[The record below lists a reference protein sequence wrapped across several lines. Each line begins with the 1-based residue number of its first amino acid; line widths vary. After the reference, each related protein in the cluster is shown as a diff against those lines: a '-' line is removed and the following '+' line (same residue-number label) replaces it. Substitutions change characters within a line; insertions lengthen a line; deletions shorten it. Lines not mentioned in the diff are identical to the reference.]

1 MKALDD
7 AKFSGTKEVDEK
19 LKISSS
25 KLQPWI
31 DENVPNAGKIQTVE
45 QFKGGQ
51 SNPTYKIV
59 TDNKSLVLRRKPPG
73 KLLPSAHAVDREYK
87 VITALYET
95 DVPVPKTYGLCE
107 DNDVAGTAFFVMD
120 FLDGDLFWDPMIPSM
135 SNSDRTEI
143 YKNKNKILAKLHSVD
158 YKKIGLED
166 YGKPGNYVA
175 RQVSRW
181 SKQYFDSETE
191 VIDSMHKLIDW
202 LPSKTPKQKYTT
214 IVHGDYRLDNVV
226 MTSDDKN
233 MAMLDWELSTIGD
246 PLADFGYH
254 CLLWHIGN
262 IDDDAAKKLG
272 IHTEKEY
279 LDLYLKRTKME
290 LESEWDFYII
300 FSLFKVAGICQG
312 ILGRVRDGTAASEF
326 AIQMG
331 KRAKMFA
338 DLGWEKAKKIS

>member
-1 MKALDD
+1 MDFFNEKIRNYIASNLDLD
-7 AKFSGTKEVDEK
+7 
-19 LKISSS
+19 
-25 KLQPWI
+25 
-31 DENVPNAGKIQTVE
+31 N
-45 QFKGGQ
+45 QFKYEKFMVGR
-51 SNPTYKIV
+51 SNITFKIF
-59 TDNKSLVLRRKPPG
+59 DNRNSYVLRRPPFG
-73 KLLPSAHAVDREYK
+73 DKLESAHNMQREYRIISELSENNLK
-87 VITALYET
+87 
-95 DVPVPKTYGLCE
+95 VPKPIFLCT
-107 DNDVAGTAFFVMD
+107 DRTVSDDD
-120 FLDGDLFWDPMIPSM
+120 FYIMEYCDGVIYWDPVASEV
-135 SNSDRTEI
+135 NTERRKGI
-143 YKNKNKILAKLHSVD
+143 FDQLNFGISALHAENYKELGLAD
-158 YKKIGLED
+158 F
-166 YGKPGNYVA
+166 GKEGNYIE
-175 RQVSRW
+175 RQISRW
-181 SKQYFDSETE
+181 SKQYFDSETD

-290 LESEWDFYII
+290 LDSEWDFYII